1 MSDMES
7 LFIEIVKD
15 VFKSS
20 NNIIIGVV
28 YPPPPVSILKTEIKS
43 CYLLGDFNLNLLN
56 ADTHNNTQAFIDLM
70 YSVSLFPTI
79 TQAYAG
85 HL

>member
-20 NNIIIGVV
+20 NNIIPP
-28 YPPPPVSILKTEIKS
+28 PPPPVSILKTEIKS